1 MVSGVIKS
9 QVFLPR
15 WFPGWLLAWSRV
27 LSRFDDQV
35 YLVGFSVAFPFPL
48 LFRVH
53 GWVFLSFPF
62 PSYDVSPARVSAYA
76 SAHLTCRF
84 AMR

>member
-53 GWVFLSFPF
+53 GWVFPSFP
-62 PSYDVSPARVSAYA
+62 SPCLRSRFLRY
-76 SAHLTCRF
+76 HLWLGF
-84 AMR
+84 LILSLPQL